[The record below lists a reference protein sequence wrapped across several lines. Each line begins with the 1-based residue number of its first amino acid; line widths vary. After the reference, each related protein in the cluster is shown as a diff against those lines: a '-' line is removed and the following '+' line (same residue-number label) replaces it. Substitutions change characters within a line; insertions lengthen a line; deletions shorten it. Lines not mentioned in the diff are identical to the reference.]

1 MDLHRFPH
9 IIELFEEVIVTQQEI
24 RVAVI
29 GAGMAGKA
37 HAAGYRTAPSIYA
50 STLPNIRLV
59 SIADAN
65 AQLAEETAARYG
77 FERFDTSWQ
86 AIAEADDIDVV
97 SVVVANFLHREIVEA
112 LLASGK
118 HVLCEK
124 PLSDTIE
131 DAEAMIEA
139 AGRAAS
145 NGTIARIGLT
155 YRRSPAVAHI
165 RDLIQSG
172 ELGEVLHF
180 SGHYWTDYGSNPM
193 APISWRYKGPNGSGA
208 LADVGS
214 HLTYLA
220 EFVAGSD
227 FSEVRGGQLSTVITQ
242 RPKPLGAVVGHEG
255 GAVSDEFEPVEN
267 DDVASFSGNFAGGG
281 TATIQVTRISQ
292 GHPNTLGF
300 EVFCE
305 KGSILFDFRKPGE
318 FHIFTPATS
327 DAASQE
333 AGYRTITLGPN
344 HPYWRGGL
352 AMDAPGVGLGQNEG
366 FVFQARAFLEE
377 VAGIAEE
384 QGLPRCATLEEG
396 LHNMQLIDAVS
407 QSAAEGGATV
417 AVPVL
422 EPVTN

>member
-1 MDLHRFPH
+1 M
-9 IIELFEEVIVTQQEI
+9 TQQEL

-37 HAAGYRTAPSIYA
+37 HAAGYRTASSIY
-50 STLPNIRLV
+50 STTLPNIRLV

-65 AQLAEETAARYG
+65 VQLAEETAARFG

-86 AIAEADDIDVV
+86 AIVEADDIDVV

-139 AGRAAS
+139 AGRAAT

-155 YRRSPAVAHI
+155 YRRSPGVAHI
-165 RDLIQSG
+165 RDLVQSG
-172 ELGEVLHF
+172 ELGKVLHVT
-180 SGHYWTDYGSNPM
+180 GHYWTDYGFNAQ

-227 FSEVRGGQLSTVITQ
+227 FAAVRGGQLSTVITE
-242 RPKPLGAVVGHEG
+242 RPKPLGAIVGHEG
-255 GAVSDEFEPVEN
+255 GAVSDEYEAVEN
-267 DDVASFSGNFAGGG
+267 DDIASFSGSFIGGG
-281 TATIQVTRISQ
+281 TATLQVSRISQ

-305 KGSILFDFRKPGE
+305 KGSVLFDFRNSGE
-318 FHIFTPATS
+318 FKIFTPATS
-327 DAASQE
+327 GDISQE
-333 AGYRTITLGPN
+333 AGYRTITIGPK

-352 AMDAPGVGLGQNEG
+352 AMDAPGVGIGQNEG

-377 VAGIAEE
+377 IAGISEAES
-384 QGLPRCATLEEG
+384 LPRCATLEEG

-407 QSAAEGGATV
+407 QSAAAGGETV
-417 AVPVL
+417 AVPAAAL
-422 EPVTN
+422 IPANN

>member
-139 AGRAAS
+139 AGRVAS

-422 EPVTN
+422 EPVNN

>member
-1 MDLHRFPH
+1 MT
-9 IIELFEEVIVTQQEI
+9 EQVTNQTNANEI

-37 HAAGYRTAPSIYA
+37 HAAGYLTAPATYD
-50 STLPNIRLV
+50 STLPKVRLV

-65 AQLAEETAARYG
+65 EDLAKTTAARYG
-77 FERFDTSWQ
+77 FERYDTSWQ
-86 AIAEADDIDVV
+86 AIVEADDIDVV
-97 SVVVANFLHREIVEA
+97 SVVVANFLHRDIVEA

-124 PLSDTIE
+124 PLSDNIE
-131 DAEAMIEA
+131 DAQAMI
-139 AGRAAS
+139 RAAEDAES
-145 NGTIARIGLT
+145 KGLIARIGLT

-165 RDLIQSG
+165 RDLVLSG
-172 ELGEVLHF
+172 ELGKVLHF
-180 SGHYWTDYGSNPM
+180 SGHYWTDYGSNPQ

-255 GAVSDEFEPVEN
+255 GAVSDEYEAVEN

-300 EVFCE
+300 ELFCE
-305 KGSILFDFRKPGE
+305 KGSVLFDFRKPGE
-318 FHIFTPATS
+318 FHIFTPSTS
-327 DAASQE
+327 TDTSQE

-377 VAGIAEE
+377 VAGIAEKDS
-384 QGLPRCATLEEG
+384 LPRCATLAEG

-407 QSAAEGGATV
+407 QSAADNGATV
-417 AVPVL
+417 PVPAQSNVR
-422 EPVTN
+422 VNV

>member
-1 MDLHRFPH
+1 MT
-9 IIELFEEVIVTQQEI
+9 EQVTNQTNANEI

-37 HAAGYRTAPSIYA
+37 HAAGYLTAPATYD
-50 STLPNIRLV
+50 STLPKVRLV

-65 AQLAEETAARYG
+65 EDLAKTTAARFG
-77 FERFDTSWQ
+77 FERYDTSWQ
-86 AIAEADDIDVV
+86 AIVEADDIDVV
-97 SVVVANFLHREIVEA
+97 SVVVANFLHRDIVEA

-124 PLSDTIE
+124 PLSDNIE
-131 DAEAMIEA
+131 DAQAMI
-139 AGRAAS
+139 RAAEDAES
-145 NGTIARIGLT
+145 KGLIARIGLT

-165 RDLIQSG
+165 RDLVLSG
-172 ELGEVLHF
+172 ELGKVLHF
-180 SGHYWTDYGSNPM
+180 SGHYWTDYGSNPQ
-193 APISWRYKGPNGSGA
+193 APISWRYKGPNSSGA

-227 FSEVRGGQLSTVITQ
+227 FSEVRGGQLSTVITE

-255 GAVSDEFEPVEN
+255 GAVSDEYEAVEN

-300 EVFCE
+300 ELFCE
-305 KGSILFDFRKPGE
+305 KGSVLFDFRKPGE
-318 FHIFTPATS
+318 FHIFTPSTS
-327 DAASQE
+327 TDTSQE

-377 VAGIAEE
+377 VAGIAEKDS
-384 QGLPRCATLEEG
+384 LPRCATLAEG

-407 QSAAEGGATV
+407 QSAADNGATV
-417 AVPVL
+417 PVPAQSNARVN
-422 EPVTN
+422 V

>member
-1 MDLHRFPH
+1 MAHN
-9 IIELFEEVIVTQQEI
+9 EI

-37 HAAGYRTAPSIYA
+37 HAAGYRTAPSIFA
-50 STLPNIRLV
+50 STLPDIRLV

-65 AQLAEETAARYG
+65 AALAEETAARYG

-86 AIAEADDIDVV
+86 AIVEADDIDVV

-131 DAEAMIEA
+131 DAEAMIDA
-139 AGRAAS
+139 ARGVAGD
-145 NGTIARIGLT
+145 GTIARIGLT

-165 RDLIQSG
+165 RDLIRSG

-180 SGHYWTDYGSNPM
+180 SGTYWTDYGANPA

-220 EFVAGSD
+220 EFVAGSE
-227 FSEVRGGQLSTVITQ
+227 FAEVRGGHLSTVITE
-242 RPKPLGAVVGHEG
+242 RPKPLGAVIGHEG
-255 GAVSDEFEPVEN
+255 GAVSDEYEPVEN
-267 DDVASFSGNFAGGG
+267 DDVASFSGSFLGGG
-281 TATIQVTRISQ
+281 TANIQVSRISQ

-305 KGSILFDFRKPGE
+305 KGSILFDFRHPGQ
-318 FHIFTPATS
+318 FQIFTPATS
-327 DAASQE
+327 GDASQE
-333 AGYRTITLGPN
+333 GGYRTVILGPN

-352 AMDAPGVGLGQNEG
+352 AMDAPGVGVGQNEG
-366 FVFQARAFLEE
+366 FVYQARAFLEE
-377 VAGIAEE
+377 VAGIPAD
-384 QGLPRCATLEEG
+384 QSLPRNASLEEG
-396 LHNMQLIDAVS
+396 LHNMQLIDAVA
-407 QSAAEGGATV
+407 QSAAAGGATV
-417 AVPVL
+417 AVPAL
-422 EPVTN
+422 VTADAR

>member
-1 MDLHRFPH
+1 MA
-9 IIELFEEVIVTQQEI
+9 EQVNNSQEI

-29 GAGMAGKA
+29 GAGRAGKA
-37 HAAGYRTAPSIYA
+37 PAAGYLTAPATYD
-50 STLPNIRLV
+50 STLPKIRLV
-59 SIADAN
+59 SMADAN
-65 AQLAEETAARYG
+65 AELAESTAARFG

-124 PLSDTIE
+124 PLSDNIE
-131 DAEAMIEA
+131 DAQAMI
-139 AGRAAS
+139 RAAEDAES
-145 NGTIARIGLT
+145 KGVIARIGLT

-165 RDLIQSG
+165 RDLVLSG
-172 ELGEVLHF
+172 ELGKVLHF

-300 EVFCE
+300 ELFCE
-305 KGSILFDFRKPGE
+305 KGSVFFDFRKPGE

-327 DAASQE
+327 SDASQE
-333 AGYRTITLGPN
+333 AGYRTVTLGPN
-344 HPYWRGGL
+344 HPYWRAGL
-352 AMDAPGVGLGQNEG
+352 AMDAPGVGIGQNEG
-366 FVFQARAFLEE
+366 FVFQARSFLEE
-377 VAGIAEE
+377 VAGISEADS
-384 QGLPRCATLEEG
+384 LPRCATLEEG
-396 LHNMQLIDAVS
+396 LHNMQLIDAIS
-407 QSAAEGGATV
+407 QSAAENGATV
-417 AVPVL
+417 AVPVQNSAR
-422 EPVTN
+422 VNA

>member
-1 MDLHRFPH
+1 MA
-9 IIELFEEVIVTQQEI
+9 IQEI

-37 HAAGYRTAPSIYA
+37 HAAGYRTAPSVFA
-50 STLPNIRLV
+50 STLPKVRLV

-65 AQLAEETAARYG
+65 AELAEEAATRFG

-124 PLSDTIE
+124 PLSDTID
-131 DAEAMIEA
+131 DAEAMVA
-139 AGRAAS
+139 AAESAS
-145 NGTIARIGLT
+145 TVARIGLT
-155 YRRSPAVAHI
+155 YRRSPAIAHI

-172 ELGEVLHF
+172 KLGKVLHF
-180 SGHYWTDYGSNPM
+180 SGHYWADYGSNPN

-227 FSEVRGGQLSTVITQ
+227 FADVRGGQLSTVIAE

-255 GAVSDEFEPVEN
+255 GAVSDEFEAVEN
-267 DDVASFSGNFAGGG
+267 DDVASFSGSFAGGG
-281 TATIQVTRISQ
+281 TATIQVSRISQ

-305 KGSILFDFRKPGE
+305 NGSILFDFRHAGQ
-318 FHIFTPATS
+318 FQIFTP
-327 DAASQE
+327 QE
-333 AGYRTITLGPN
+333 DESGYRTIILGPN

-352 AMDAPGVGLGQNEG
+352 AMDAPGVGVGQNEG
-366 FVFQARAFLEE
+366 FVYQARAFLEE
-377 VAGIAEE
+377 VAGIPEE
-384 QGLPRCATLEEG
+384 HSLPRNASFAEG
-396 LHNMQLIDAVS
+396 LHNMQLINAVAA
-407 QSAAEGGATV
+407 SAEAGGTAV
-417 AVPVL
+417 DVPVL
-422 EPVTN
+422 VAAAITN